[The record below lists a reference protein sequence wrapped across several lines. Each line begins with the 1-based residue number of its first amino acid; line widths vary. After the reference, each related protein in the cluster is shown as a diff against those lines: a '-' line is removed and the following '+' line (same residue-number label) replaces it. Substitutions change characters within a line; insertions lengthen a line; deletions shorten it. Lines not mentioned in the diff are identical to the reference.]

1 MIIELNRGVS
11 KEGAELVSGLGRWT
25 AAKAFYTD
33 CKHKNVVYENG
44 QLVCRECGTV
54 ISDHP
59 FDCEVGYPPV
69 NNADDG
75 GGPVRVSAED
85 VRREREFQARHRDAK
100 DWCVKVEEESRK
112 STANVDPDRADGSTK
127 LLEKLRGNTRAIRGD
142 GWGSALSTKAPTKGS
157 MVEENYV
164 RELTEKLMRRGVFE
178 SETRARVFAGRLANL
193 LERRVKVQGIE
204 VPTVDSVIKTLE
216 CMFHGVPNAKD
227 CEQPSHIVGAIRDA
241 LNITRYYEDII
252 RYVIRAKFGKEP
264 NDEVVK
270 YAKNYLYTLDT
281 WIKVRGMSN
290 EGIDE
295 YPSKPI
301 VAAAALAIAKIE
313 TGDPKD
319 AIEVLN
325 NGDTKSIVTKLKLDE
340 FLNWLNH

>member
-1 MIIELNRGVS
+1 MVVLELNRGVS

-25 AAKAFYTD
+25 AAKAFDTD

-59 FDCEVGYPPV
+59 FDCEVGYWPSLNEV
-69 NNADDG
+69 EE
-75 GGPVRVSAED
+75 PVRVSAED
-85 VRREREFQARHRDAK
+85 VRREREFQAKHRDAK

-112 STANVDPDRADGSTK
+112 NTTNIDPDRADGSTK

-178 SETRARVFAGRLANL
+178 NETRARVFAGRLANL

-216 CMFHGVPNAKD
+216 CMFHGVPNVKG

-325 NGDTKSIVTKLKLDE
+325 NGDTKSIVTRLKLDE

>member
-1 MIIELNRGVS
+1 MVVLELNRGVS

-25 AAKAFYTD
+25 AAKAFDTD

-59 FDCEVGYPPV
+59 FDCEVGYWPSLNEV
-69 NNADDG
+69 EE
-75 GGPVRVSAED
+75 PVRVSAED
-85 VRREREFQARHRDAK
+85 VRREREFQAKHRDAK

-112 STANVDPDRADGSTK
+112 NTTNIDPDRADGSTK

-178 SETRARVFAGRLANL
+178 NETRARVFAGRLANL

>member
-1 MIIELNRGVS
+1 MVVLELNRGVS

-25 AAKAFYTD
+25 AAKAFDTD

-59 FDCEVGYPPV
+59 FDCEVGYWPSLNEV
-69 NNADDG
+69 EE
-75 GGPVRVSAED
+75 PVRVSAED
-85 VRREREFQARHRDAK
+85 VRREREFQAKHRDAK

-112 STANVDPDRADGSTK
+112 NTTNIDPDRADGSTK

-178 SETRARVFAGRLANL
+178 DETRARVFAGRLANL

-216 CMFHGVPNAKD
+216 CMFHGVPNIEG
-227 CEQPSHIVGAIRDA
+227 CEYPSHIVGAIRDA